1 MMLKIFTI
9 FFAIIFC
16 LKDSAAAKAKKS
28 SSSSSSK
35 TASPSEP
42 RQLSSIVKLLE
53 TSQRSVIPLSD
64 SNFTRFV
71 QDRPRDYHAAIFM
84 TASAKKYQCTVCTK
98 AAKIYRAAAKHYT
111 EEYSDLVSLPENKRI
126 VFFIADV
133 DSCRNVFN
141 SMNVETVPRVYILPP
156 KSKDAPKQSV
166 SDFEINVEVMLH
178 TGVQGVLEEIKQ
190 LSGVGVVIKMN
201 PWPVLT
207 AACILAVLL
216 SYIWSC
222 AYTDARWYPWNWH
235 RSSTFWMILSF
246 IVFSVGISG
255 SISCIIR
262 AAPFYGVGRD
272 GGIEIFADANREQY
286 FLEGFTIA
294 FFTLSA
300 AMSGVLLFYST
311 KLPYALLRHVV
322 AIASMSMF
330 IVFGLQLWNA
340 YTEKTRWYSIKET
353 LPEQVWAYL
362 TATVKK
368 KSWLP
373 KRLIRLSEI
382 WLYEYK
388 DWEGFQKRARTLVW
402 DYILRICYLSGDASS
417 DK

>member
-1 MMLKIFTI
+1 
-9 FFAIIFC
+9 
-16 LKDSAAAKAKKS
+16 
-28 SSSSSSK
+28 
-35 TASPSEP
+35 
-42 RQLSSIVKLLE
+42 
-53 TSQRSVIPLSD
+53 
-64 SNFTRFV
+64 
-71 QDRPRDYHAAIFM
+71 
-84 TASAKKYQCTVCTK
+84 
-98 AAKIYRAAAKHYT
+98 
-111 EEYSDLVSLPENKRI
+111 
-126 VFFIADV
+126 
-133 DSCRNVFN
+133 
-141 SMNVETVPRVYILPP
+141 
-156 KSKDAPKQSV
+156 
-166 SDFEINVEVMLH
+166 
-178 TGVQGVLEEIKQ
+178 
-190 LSGVGVVIKMN
+190 
-201 PWPVLT
+201 
-207 AACILAVLL
+207 
-216 SYIWSC
+216 
-222 AYTDARWYPWNWH
+222 
-235 RSSTFWMILSF
+235 MILSF

-382 WLYEYK
+382 WMYEYK